1 MRQSNLL
8 NAILLTA
15 GLLIPGLFAN
25 IATALERPQTTKL
38 GFSTTVL
45 LDNEKVRVF
54 EATWKPGSESPSA
67 KRPPRVVRVTTGGT
81 LSYIYA
87 DGRIEKITKK
97 TGDVYYVDADPVAFS
112 VKNESEAEVV
122 LMNIVLK

>member
-1 MRQSNLL
+1 MKPSSLL
-8 NAILLTA
+8 NAMLLTA
-15 GLLIPGLFAN
+15 GLLTPGLFAD
-25 IATALERPQTTKL
+25 IAMAQERPQASKP

-54 EATWKPGSESPSA
+54 EATWKPASESPSA

-87 DGRIEKITKK
+87 DGRIERITKK
-97 TGDVYYVDADPVAFS
+97 TGEVYFVEADPVAFS

>member
-1 MRQSNLL
+1 MRQPNLL
-8 NAILLTA
+8 NAMLLIA
-15 GLLIPGLFAN
+15 GLLIPGLFAT
-25 IATALERPQTTKL
+25 IATAQERPQTTKP

-97 TGDVYYVDADPVAFS
+97 TGEVYYVDADPVAFS

>member
-1 MRQSNLL
+1 MKPSNVF
-8 NAILLTA
+8 NAVLLTA
-15 GLLIPGLFAN
+15 GLLISGLFAS
-25 IATALERPQTTKL
+25 IAMAQERPQASKP
-38 GFSTTVL
+38 GFSATVL

-97 TGDVYYVDADPVAFS
+97 TGEVYYVDADPVAFS

>member
-1 MRQSNLL
+1 MRQSNFLHAML
-8 NAILLTA
+8 ATA
-15 GLLIPGLFAN
+15 ALLISGLSAS
-25 IATALERPQTTKL
+25 IATAQERPQATKP
-38 GFSTTVL
+38 GFSTALL
-45 LDNEKVRVF
+45 LDNDKVRVF

-81 LSYIYA
+81 LSYVYA

-97 TGDVYYVDADPVAFS
+97 TGEVYYVDADTVAFS
-112 VKNESEAEVV
+112 VRNESETEVV

>member
-8 NAILLTA
+8 SALVLTA

-25 IATALERPQTTKL
+25 IATAQERPQTTKP

-54 EATWKPGSESPSA
+54 EAMWKPGSESPSA

-122 LMNIVLK
+122 LMNMVLK

>member
-1 MRQSNLL
+1 MRQPNLL
-8 NAILLTA
+8 NAMLLIA

-25 IATALERPQTTKL
+25 IATAQERPQTTKT

-81 LSYIYA
+81 LSYIYG

-97 TGDVYYVDADPVAFS
+97 TGEVYYVDADPVAFS